1 MHKYDFLVIGS
12 GLAGL
17 SFALKAAKK
26 AKVAIVTK
34 DKIQET
40 NTWYAQGGIASVM
53 NLDDDSFDKHIED
66 TLEAGAGL
74 CNREAVSNMV
84 YQAPRLIQ
92 ELVDYGVDFTT
103 KDGQLDLGKEGG
115 HSEHRIVHAADAT
128 GREVENV
135 LATKVKSHPNI
146 DVFEYHFAMELI
158 TEHHLGKK
166 VKYLPKIHCFGAYV
180 LDIEHSKV
188 LTFKASKTILA
199 TGGVG
204 EVYAHTTNPNIATGD
219 GIAMAYR
226 AKAKIEHME
235 FVQFHPT
242 TLSLP
247 EADSY
252 LITEAMRG
260 FGAVLRNGDG
270 EAFMSTY
277 DSRADLAPRDI
288 VARAIDDQ
296 LKKRGDKTVYL
307 DATHLNAQDVHT
319 HFPNIA
325 HECNT
330 FGIDIAKDWI
340 PVVPAAHYLCGGV
353 KVDEN
358 GCSSIEQ
365 LYAIGETACTGVHGA
380 NRLAS
385 NSLLEALHYADKASV
400 HALETYHE
408 SKNLGN
414 IPEWDESGTFNPNEW
429 VLISHNREELKQL
442 MWDYVGIVRSDLR
455 LQRAHRRQSL
465 LYLEVE
471 DYYNRTRVSP
481 KLLELRNLISI
492 AYLIIQSAM
501 ARKESCGLHFNMD
514 YEVYGKAKD

>member
-128 GREVENV
+128 GREVENI

-204 EVYAHTTNPNIATGD
+204 EVYAHTTNPYIATGD

-353 KVDEN
+353 KVDKN

-365 LYAIGETACTGVHGA
+365 LYAIGETAC
-380 NRLAS
+380 
-385 NSLLEALHYADKASV
+385 
-400 HALETYHE
+400 
-408 SKNLGN
+408 
-414 IPEWDESGTFNPNEW
+414 
-429 VLISHNREELKQL
+429 
-442 MWDYVGIVRSDLR
+442 
-455 LQRAHRRQSL
+455 
-465 LYLEVE
+465 
-471 DYYNRTRVSP
+471 
-481 KLLELRNLISI
+481 
-492 AYLIIQSAM
+492 
-501 ARKESCGLHFNMD
+501 
-514 YEVYGKAKD
+514 